1 MNHRSSSSLISGI
14 PALLVLLALPGK
26 AVDFVRQ
33 VQLIKNQTV
42 VYDIPVTGTSGQVLS
57 KPLEGDGAILQL
69 YAFEDD
75 KYNPFSLVDLNAG
88 NLVHAN
94 VSLDSHL
101 LDLDV
106 LGIHLDIILG
116 GSGDPPPVAKLLDEV
131 AIGTYLPEAK
141 VTLRSE
147 DPYQPPRTRA
157 DKPYSFSLSARKLAD
172 PADPRGGIS
181 KMRVDR
187 DFKLYHPQLH
197 TPYPNGVGQGSYSQS
212 YEFQRNGDFTD
223 SSVYQELPYARPTK
237 AIGEE
242 TFTAK
247 VPVGS
252 SGTLMSIG
260 SATIQVWPVSE
271 ATVENIVADQ
281 RYTAI
286 PPSARVVFKDLYPDS
301 VTYAQIYEGPPV
313 LGKVGK
319 VIGSSVV
326 SYNTFEPQDAVVPLS
341 IADSDLGGDGTYTI
355 EVLTTTPF
363 NERKPERVT
372 YVSFVLDRTIEVHG
386 QLVGGEN

>member
-1 MNHRSSSSLISGI
+1 MKTKS
-14 PALLVLLALPGK
+14 PCVAALLLLGAVILPAP

-33 VQLIKNQTV
+33 IQLVHGQSV
-42 VYDIPVTGTSGQVLS
+42 VYDIPATGTSGQVLS

-75 KYNPFSLVDLNAG
+75 HYNPFSLLDLNAG
-88 NLVHAN
+88 TAAHVN

-106 LGIHLDIILG
+106 LGIHLDLILG
-116 GSGDPPPVAKLLDEV
+116 GSGQPDPVAKLLDEV
-131 AIGTYLPEAK
+131 AIGTYLPEATVK
-141 VTLRSE
+141 LRSE

-157 DKPYSFSLSARKLAD
+157 DRPYSFTLSARKLAD
-172 PADPRGGIS
+172 PADPRGGIT

-197 TPYPNGVGQGSYSQS
+197 VPYPNGVGQGSYAES
-212 YEFQRNGDFTD
+212 YEFQRNGDFND
-223 SSVYQELPYARPTK
+223 AVVYQSLPYERPTK

-247 VPVGS
+247 VPLGS
-252 SGTLMSIG
+252 SGTLVSIG

-271 ATVENIVADQ
+271 ATVENIVPDQ

-286 PPSARVVFKDLYPDS
+286 PADARVVFKDLYPDS
-301 VTYAQIYEGPPV
+301 VTYAQIYEGPPT

-326 SYNTFEPQDAVVPLS
+326 SYNTYAPQDAVVPLS
-341 IADSDLGGDGTYTI
+341 IADSDLGGDGIYTI

-372 YVSFVLDRTIEVHG
+372 YVSFVIDRTIEVHG